1 MPKTA
6 KARRN
11 FPIENKEKEWTS
23 KDNYKTWVRKIKT
36 IKKIHRK
43 PAEDLCAG
51 KNSICKND
59 LGIPRKFMPQFTLR
73 RAPFSQNPIK
83 KFRKYIKETYGINSY
98 KGKRR
103 AIDLKPSQGEISR
116 VRVDGLLNDNII
128 NTIEVPLVISNDNY
142 IADGHHRWAAFR
154 LEAPQKPIDVIV
166 IDAPI
171 KDVIGLAISW
181 GATTQSF

>member
-1 MPKTA
+1 
-6 KARRN
+6 
-11 FPIENKEKEWTS
+11 
-23 KDNYKTWVRKIKT
+23 
-36 IKKIHRK
+36 
-43 PAEDLCAG
+43 
-51 KNSICKND
+51 
-59 LGIPRKFMPQFTLR
+59 
-73 RAPFSQNPIK
+73 
-83 KFRKYIKETYGINSY
+83 
-98 KGKRR
+98 
-103 AIDLKPSQGEISR
+103 
-116 VRVDGLLNDNII
+116 VDSLLNDNII